1 MKCTNKKLSTKQK
14 ELRIKK
20 IRKTVFLM
28 LFFLIALLVGILALL
43 LFSRMGKLQEPMAYN
58 RSQSMSGTSA
68 KEGAFLEEGIARNLC
83 VGESNTKME
92 GIESREGE
100 VAGLFDLQDKEILFS
115 QNLHEKVSPGNIN
128 QLMVALTAYE
138 ELNMEESVTIEQ
150 EDVVGRR
157 QGRSSGL
164 ATGNVVTVQQLIHGV
179 LVYSAE
185 DACYALARIAAGGK
199 DAFIEHM
206 NQKAQELGMTNTVFS
221 NVTGAEDENQYT
233 TVYDMYLL
241 FHQLLEYP
249 DLIHAMGLNSYI
261 MNSTKSNGDLK
272 QQVLDTDNLYL
283 TGSLSVPKGVTV
295 LGGKYMSTKTQYAT
309 ALLVQNN
316 YGDAFVLIVFRT
328 DSEETMNTRIR
339 EMLGKI
345 NS

>member
-1 MKCTNKKLSTKQK
+1 MKCTNKKLSIKQK
-14 ELRIKK
+14 EFRIKK
-20 IRKTVFLM
+20 IRKTVFLV
-28 LFFLIALLVGILALL
+28 LFFLIALLAGILALL
-43 LFSRMGKLQEPMAYN
+43 LFSRMGKLQEPMTYN
-58 RSQSMSGTSA
+58 RSQGMSGPSA
-68 KEGAFLEEGIARNLC
+68 KEGALLVEGVAKNLC
-83 VGESNTKME
+83 VGESNTHLE
-92 GIESREGE
+92 GIEGHEGE
-100 VAGLFDLQDKEILFS
+100 IAGLFDLQDKEILFS
-115 QNLHEKVSPGNIN
+115 QNLHEKVSPGSIN

-138 ELNMEESVTIEQ
+138 ELNMEDSVTIEQ

-157 QGRSSGL
+157 LGRSSGL

-179 LVYSAE
+179 LVYSAQ
-185 DACYALARIAAGGK
+185 DACYALARIAAGDK
-199 DAFIEHM
+199 DAFVEHM
-206 NQKAQELGMTNTVFS
+206 NQKAQEIGMTNTVFS

-233 TVYDMYLL
+233 TVYDLYLL

-249 DLIHAMGLNSYI
+249 DLIHAMGLSSYT
-261 MNSTKSNGDLK
+261 MNSTKSNGDVK
-272 QQVLDTDNLYL
+272 QQILDTDNPYL
-283 TGSLSVPKGVTV
+283 TGNLSVPKGVTV

-316 YGDAFVLIVFRT
+316 YGDAFVLIVYRA

>member
-1 MKCTNKKLSTKQK
+1 
-14 ELRIKK
+14 
-20 IRKTVFLM
+20 
-28 LFFLIALLVGILALL
+28 
-43 LFSRMGKLQEPMAYN
+43 
-58 RSQSMSGTSA
+58 
-68 KEGAFLEEGIARNLC
+68 
-83 VGESNTKME
+83 
-92 GIESREGE
+92 
-100 VAGLFDLQDKEILFS
+100 
-115 QNLHEKVSPGNIN
+115 
-128 QLMVALTAYE
+128 
-138 ELNMEESVTIEQ
+138 
-150 EDVVGRR
+150 
-157 QGRSSGL
+157 
-164 ATGNVVTVQQLIHGV
+164 
-179 LVYSAE
+179 
-185 DACYALARIAAGGK
+185 
-199 DAFIEHM
+199 
-206 NQKAQELGMTNTVFS
+206 MTNTVFS